1 MATPAQITANQA
13 NAQLCTGPKTDA
25 GKERSSQN
33 SLKHGLFSTRV
44 VLPYENQSEYD
55 ALLAGLTDHYQP
67 VGVEEIT
74 MVREVTDNYW
84 KIQRARRVEHAII
97 ESHATS
103 DLAYAEWIM
112 SDDYLRYERIMRMV
126 DRLQNAWHRSMS
138 RIDKLQSARKREEL
152 RITRERAAEARTK
165 AADAKR
171 AASESR
177 RKSDEMLQEL
187 LMPSDYSNEIGFVP
201 SGADAAFTAAAC
213 AGR

>member
-1 MATPAQITANQA
+1 MATAAQITANHA

-33 SLKHGLFSTRV
+33 SLKHGLLSARV
-44 VLPYENQSEYD
+44 VLPYENQSEYH
-55 ALLAGLTDHYQP
+55 ALLAGLSDHYQP
-67 VGVEEIT
+67 VGVDEIT
-74 MVREVTDNYW
+74 MVREVADNHW

-103 DLAYAEWIM
+103 DAAYAEWIM
-112 SDDYLRYERIMRMV
+112 SDDYPRYERIMRMV

-138 RIDKLQSARKREEL
+138 RIDKLQSARKRDEL
-152 RITRERAAEARTK
+152 RIARERAAEARSK
-165 AADAKR
+165 AAYAKR
-171 AASESR
+171 AAAESR

-201 SGADAAFTAAAC
+201 SSKDAAFTAVAC
-213 AGR
+213 DGR

>member
-1 MATPAQITANQA
+1 MASPAQITANQA
-13 NAQLCTGPKTDA
+13 NAQHCTGPKTEA

-33 SLKHGLFSTRV
+33 SLQHGLFSARV

-74 MVREVTDNYW
+74 MVREVADNCW
-84 KIQRARRVEHAII
+84 KMQRARRVENAII

-103 DLAYAEWIM
+103 DAAYAEWIM

-126 DRLQNAWHRSMS
+126 DRLQNAWYRSTN

-152 RITRERAAEARTK
+152 RIARERAAEARTK

-201 SGADAAFTAAAC
+201 STADAAFTAAAC